1 VVTEPAELL
10 VDQLRLMAANLP
22 DEVAFSCL
30 DADSMTFAEWEGTS
44 NRLGRGLSGA
54 GIAKGDRVALYIT
67 ADEAPRW
74 VVTYAAVHKAG
85 AVAVP
90 LNTRLTRPE
99 LQAQLGHA
107 EASALVCSP
116 GLADTAAALA
126 REVPSMRVLLSTER
140 PAWDEALAADD
151 STFQVPV
158 TAGDLADIMYTS
170 GTTGRP
176 KGVAV
181 RHGNVAMIPNSLPDW
196 SGLWWMH
203 SSPLFTFA
211 GIGFIYNPMKMGM
224 RCMYQPRFDPGRWLA
239 AVEQYRP
246 LAVFIVPAMAQ
257 LLIAHPQFE
266 DADLS
271 SIAMCSLGSAPLAP
285 ATLRRLQ
292 EKMPNALVSN
302 AYGMTEAGPAYCAM
316 PKEES
321 SRRIG
326 SVGKP
331 MPPMETKAVD
341 EHGRD
346 LPAGDV
352 GEILIRLPG
361 REREYYKDED
371 ATARTWSDGWLHT
384 GDLGYLDED
393 GYLYIVGR
401 QKEVIIRGGN
411 NIYATDVE
419 GVLHEHPDVR
429 EAAVVGVPHEVLG
442 EDVAAF
448 VALRDGAAVTDD
460 DLRAFCAERLADYKV
475 PRHITFLDEL
485 PRNATGKVLKQ
496 QLIAP

>member
-1 VVTEPAELL
+1 
-10 VDQLRLMAANLP
+10 MAANLP

-30 DADSMTFAEWEGTS
+30 DADGMTFAEWEGTS

-99 LQAQLGHA
+99 LQALLGHA

-140 PAWDEALAADD
+140 PAWDEALA
-151 STFQVPV
+151 
-158 TAGDLADIMYTS
+158 
-170 GTTGRP
+170 
-176 KGVAV
+176 
-181 RHGNVAMIPNSLPDW
+181 PD
-196 SGLWWMH
+196 
-203 SSPLFTFA
+203 A
-211 GIGFIYNPMKMGM
+211 
-224 RCMYQPRFDPGRWLA
+224 
-239 AVEQYRP
+239 
-246 LAVFIVPAMAQ
+246 
-257 LLIAHPQFE
+257 
-266 DADLS
+266 
-271 SIAMCSLGSAPLAP
+271 
-285 ATLRRLQ
+285 LRRLQ

-411 NIYATDVE
+411 NIYVTDVE
-419 GVLHEHPDVR
+419 GVLHEHPEVR
-429 EAAVVGVPHEVLG
+429 EAA
-442 EDVAAF
+442 
-448 VALRDGAAVTDD
+448 
-460 DLRAFCAERLADYKV
+460 
-475 PRHITFLDEL
+475 
-485 PRNATGKVLKQ
+485 
-496 QLIAP
+496 